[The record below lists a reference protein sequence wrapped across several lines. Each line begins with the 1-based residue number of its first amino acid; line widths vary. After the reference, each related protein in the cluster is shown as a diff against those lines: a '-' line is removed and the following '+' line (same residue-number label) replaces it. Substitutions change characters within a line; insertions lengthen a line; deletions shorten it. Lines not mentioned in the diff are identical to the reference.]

1 MPGGFDGG
9 ALGFLCFGWTTTPVA
24 VAAARGMAY
33 FFGGMACFF
42 AASGRGFGGRKGE
55 NGGRK
60 ASERE
65 RCEGKA
71 SRNVGKRPSGR
82 LQGGPTRLFR
92 LCRLP
97 KRPPRAPGLAWVRR
111 HQFWPEP
118 AKNGLLGARLGPFF
132 GAGAAKSPGEG
143 LLGAR
148 LEMPLRQGVDKSSVN
163 RF

>member
-1 MPGGFDGG
+1 
-9 ALGFLCFGWTTTPVA
+9 
-24 VAAARGMAY
+24 MAY

-60 ASERE
+60 ASEQE
-65 RCEGKA
+65 RCEEKA
-71 SRNVGKRPSGR
+71 SRNGGKRPSGR
-82 LQGGPTRLFR
+82 RQGGPTRLFR

-97 KRPPRAPGLAWVRR
+97 KRPQGAGFGLGPPAPVLARAGEKRAS
-111 HQFWPEP
+111 
-118 AKNGLLGARLGPFF
+118 GARLGPFF

-148 LEMPLRQGVDKSSVN
+148 LEMP
-163 RF
+163 